1 MKWMRRGIVTLL
13 VAGAL
18 SLSLVGPAAAQPVEQ
33 DGLVNVFVGDDVV
46 AACVPITV
54 AVDAVVTVC
63 NLDVTAVVGVLAQI
77 RAVDRTG
84 RERQFCTVDDE
95 PVTVT
100 NPTTCPN

>member
-1 MKWMRRGIVTLL
+1 MKWMRHNIVALL

-54 AVDAVVTVC
+54 AVDAVVTLC
-63 NLDVTAVVGVLAQI
+63 NLNVNALVAVLAQI

-84 RERQFCTVDDE
+84 VERQLCTVEDE
-95 PVTVT
+95 PLTVT
-100 NPTTCPN
+100 NPVNCPN